1 MIRYKY
7 NIDLDS
13 ILNSV
18 DRYWLL
24 SCNRYF
30 MSNFKA
36 LYKNVRLNKQKP
48 KCKIPCC
55 PLLIFQSEDV
65 YSLYDYTPQED
76 FAEVLLRT
84 GKLAETNSEGQNLFP
99 ATEGSVLYMQYTN
112 ICT

>member
-1 MIRYKY
+1 
-7 NIDLDS
+7 
-13 ILNSV
+13 
-18 DRYWLL
+18 
-24 SCNRYF
+24 
-30 MSNFKA
+30 MSKFQS

-55 PLLIFQSEDV
+55 PLFNFSV
-65 YSLYDYTPQED
+65 WGCVFLYDYTPQED

>member
-1 MIRYKY
+1 MIRYRY
-7 NIDLDS
+7 NIDLDYIS
-13 ILNSV
+13 NSV

-30 MSNFKA
+30 QISK
-36 LYKNVRLNKQKP
+36 LYATNVRINKQKP
-48 KCKIPCC
+48 KNKIPCC

-65 YSLYDYTPQED
+65 YSSYDYTPQED

-99 ATEGSVLYMQYTN
+99 ATEGSVLYM
-112 ICT
+112 